1 MHKVHKKPFL
11 SAKRSAAACSITH
24 MTNIW
29 SLPGGLSAC
38 LLVISTCAYV
48 KARARAQTPTHR
60 HPGGRR
66 LPFVPRAPSPV
77 RHSLECTPARPRD
90 VPLSDSALPCAHR
103 PRPARSPQRVP
114 RLRAMLLSEKRG
126 AWGAFYKASIIGT
139 RLHWQVSLA
148 CVASAVYILLKSD

>member
-1 MHKVHKKPFL
+1 MHTLTCRERCFVGN
-11 SAKRSAAACSITH
+11 TNTD

-48 KARARAQTPTHR
+48 KARLHARRRPRTATPA
-60 HPGGRR
+60 GAAS
-66 LPFVPRAPSPV
+66 PFVPRARAV

-148 CVASAVYILLKSD
+148 CVASAVYILCKSD